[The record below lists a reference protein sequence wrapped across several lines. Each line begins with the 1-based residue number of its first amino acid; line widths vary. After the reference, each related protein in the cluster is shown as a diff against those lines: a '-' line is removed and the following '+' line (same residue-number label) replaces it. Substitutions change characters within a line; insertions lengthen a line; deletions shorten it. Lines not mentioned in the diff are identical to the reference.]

1 MSEVNPQSNSTSS
14 KDGNQIDTAT
24 SDSTLTTMGPN
35 DRIGERKGSVELN
48 ADEAKDS
55 MSELDVSKQRQIEL
69 EEEKKLKARH
79 PCIQRPGSEF
89 LQKRL
94 QRGQK
99 YFDSGDYNMA
109 KAASANPNVK
119 LAASG
124 ITPMPAIDSKI
135 LNKRH

>member
-1 MSEVNPQSNSTSS
+1 MATVNNDNAASSEDKSAAQGVST
-14 KDGNQIDTAT
+14 ID
-24 SDSTLTTMGPN
+24 
-35 DRIGERKGSVELN
+35 EVE
-48 ADEAKDS
+48 DEDK
-55 MSELDVSKQRQIEL
+55 LDDTSKQRQIEL
-69 EEEKKLKARH
+69 EEERKLKARH

-109 KAASANPNVK
+109 KASTNPNIK
-119 LAASG
+119 LPDGA
-124 ITPMPAIDSKI
+124 TPVPTIDSKL

>member
-1 MSEVNPQSNSTSS
+1 MDNTNDEPIQNASLSGNKNSVQGTI
-14 KDGNQIDTAT
+14 N
-24 SDSTLTTMGPN
+24 
-35 DRIGERKGSVELN
+35 E
-48 ADEAKDS
+48 ADEDK
-55 MSELDVSKQRQIEL
+55 SEDELSQQRRLEF
-69 EEEKKLKARH
+69 EEEKKLKAKH

-109 KAASANPNVK
+109 KASANPNFK
-119 LAASG
+119 LPDG
-124 ITPMPAIDSKI
+124 TTPVTSIDSKI

>member
-1 MSEVNPQSNSTSS
+1 MAASNQQQQQQESDLTAQSGRAPAPTTGAMGDRNCIQEEPREGEHGS
-14 KDGNQIDTAT
+14 DLNFDTNT
-24 SDSTLTTMGPN
+24 
-35 DRIGERKGSVELN
+35 
-48 ADEAKDS
+48 
-55 MSELDVSKQRQIEL
+55 QRQIEL
-69 EEEKKLKARH
+69 EEEKKLMARH

-109 KAASANPNVK
+109 KASTNSSVRLPESSVPPV
-119 LAASG
+119 
-124 ITPMPAIDSKI
+124 TAIDSKV

>member
-1 MSEVNPQSNSTSS
+1 MSNTSTNNNEASN
-14 KDGNQIDTAT
+14 N
-24 SDSTLTTMGPN
+24 
-35 DRIGERKGSVELN
+35 N
-48 ADEAKDS
+48 ADKYKTPDDKDRVYNTLGEIDEDS
-55 MSELDVSKQRQIEL
+55 ADDINKQRQIEL

-109 KAASANPNVK
+109 KASTNPNIK
-119 LAASG
+119 LPDNAAPV
-124 ITPMPAIDSKI
+124 TVRTKPRQD
-135 LNKRH
+135 N

>member
-1 MSEVNPQSNSTSS
+1 MASSDNNQQQQSAEPSEPKNSVQGTI
-14 KDGNQIDTAT
+14 N
-24 SDSTLTTMGPN
+24 
-35 DRIGERKGSVELN
+35 E
-48 ADEAKDS
+48 ADEDRP
-55 MSELDVSKQRQIEL
+55 EDDINQQRQIEL

-79 PCIQRPGSEF
+79 PCIQRPGSDF

-109 KAASANPNVK
+109 KASTNPNMK
-119 LAASG
+119 LPDGTSPV
-124 ITPMPAIDSKI
+124 TSIDSKI

>member
-1 MSEVNPQSNSTSS
+1 MAETNPIEQTTTDTDRPTQHESMAAANDGSGPSDDKNPVQATINEVDEY
-14 KDGNQIDTAT
+14 KLDDT
-24 SDSTLTTMGPN
+24 
-35 DRIGERKGSVELN
+35 
-48 ADEAKDS
+48 
-55 MSELDVSKQRQIEL
+55 SKQRQVEL
-69 EEEKKLKARH
+69 EEERKLKARH

-109 KAASANPNVK
+109 KASTNPNIK
-119 LAASG
+119 LPDG
-124 ITPMPAIDSKI
+124 TVPAIDSRI

>member
-1 MSEVNPQSNSTSS
+1 MASDDQTGSSASAPDEQGGPQRTICE
-14 KDGNQIDTAT
+14 DDEEAQDID
-24 SDSTLTTMGPN
+24 PN
-35 DRIGERKGSVELN
+35 R
-48 ADEAKDS
+48 
-55 MSELDVSKQRQIEL
+55 QRQIEL
-69 EEEKKLKARH
+69 EEEKKLKAKH

-109 KAASANPNVK
+109 KASTNSTIK
-119 LAASG
+119 LPDNA
-124 ITPMPAIDSKI
+124 TPATAIDSKI

>member
-1 MSEVNPQSNSTSS
+1 MASNNNESAAGEPAS
-14 KDGNQIDTAT
+14 KAETTEQQRTFQQKTICEEDEDGQDL
-24 SDSTLTTMGPN
+24 DPN
-35 DRIGERKGSVELN
+35 
-48 ADEAKDS
+48 
-55 MSELDVSKQRQIEL
+55 KQRQIEL
-69 EEEKKLKARH
+69 EEEKKLKAKH

-109 KAASANPNVK
+109 KASTNSTIK
-119 LAASG
+119 LPDNA
-124 ITPMPAIDSKI
+124 TPVTAIDGKI

>member
-1 MSEVNPQSNSTSS
+1 MASSTADDQLARASANTSKPTQDDKNNSLQGTIHEDGEPSS
-14 KDGNQIDTAT
+14 TTTGDFNYDT
-24 SDSTLTTMGPN
+24 
-35 DRIGERKGSVELN
+35 
-48 ADEAKDS
+48 
-55 MSELDVSKQRQIEL
+55 SKQRQIEL

-109 KAASANPNVK
+109 KASTNSSIK
-119 LAASG
+119 LPDNA
-124 ITPMPAIDSKI
+124 TPVTAIDSKI

>member
-1 MSEVNPQSNSTSS
+1 MLLLVVIFVNFSEKRKNLPTIDLMASTDNETAQNHSGTSESKNSVQGTI
-14 KDGNQIDTAT
+14 N
-24 SDSTLTTMGPN
+24 
-35 DRIGERKGSVELN
+35 E
-48 ADEAKDS
+48 ADEDRP
-55 MSELDVSKQRQIEL
+55 EDDVVQQRQIEQ

-109 KAASANPNVK
+109 KASTNPNIK
-119 LAASG
+119 LLDG
-124 ITPMPAIDSKI
+124 TTPVTSIDSK
-135 LNKRH
+135 LQNKRH

>member
-1 MSEVNPQSNSTSS
+1 MSDVNSQSNST
-14 KDGNQIDTAT
+14 DGNQVDSTT
-24 SDSTLTTMGPN
+24 SDSSVNEASN
-35 DRIGERKGSVELN
+35 DRIGERKESIELN
-48 ADEAKDS
+48 ADEASDS
-55 MSELDVSKQRQIEL
+55 MSGLDVSKQRQIEL
-69 EEEKKLKARH
+69 AEEKKLKARH

-119 LAASG
+119 LATSG
-124 ITPMPAIDSKI
+124 ITPMPAIDSKM

>member
-1 MSEVNPQSNSTSS
+1 MAASNQQQQQTHLAAQSGQSSAPTSGNMEERSTVQETIREAEE
-14 KDGNQIDTAT
+14 G
-24 SDSTLTTMGPN
+24 SDSNFDTN
-35 DRIGERKGSVELN
+35 
-48 ADEAKDS
+48 
-55 MSELDVSKQRQIEL
+55 KQREIEL
-69 EEEKKLKARH
+69 EEEKKLMARH

-109 KAASANPNVK
+109 KASTNPSVR
-119 LAASG
+119 LPDSV
-124 ITPMPAIDSKI
+124 TPVTAIDSKI